1 MSLTELSIL
10 AASGLIAGLMNAVA
24 GGGSLITLPA
34 LMLMGIGAAE
44 ANATNRIA
52 VAAQTLT
59 ATHGFHRAG
68 VLPWA
73 QVRRHLAPTAMGAGI
88 GAWLATEVPDQVM
101 EPLIL
106 GVLIT
111 VGLVMVIPR
120 GHGSSHEPSQAET
133 HESSWFETLLM
144 GLTGLYGGFLQ
155 AGLGLVFLGALMGIM
170 GLDPLRANGVKAAL
184 LMGLTAVA
192 LTVFSLADM
201 LHWTPGLVVAGG
213 SVIGSAIGVRV
224 AVRWASLLRW
234 MALGAV
240 VLSALVIG
248 LR

>member
-1 MSLTELSIL
+1 MSPTELSML
-10 AASGLIAGLMNAVA
+10 AASGVLAGLMNAVA

-68 VLPWA
+68 ALPWDH
-73 QVRRHLAPTAMGAGI
+73 VRRHLAPTVIGAGF

-106 GVLIT
+106 AVLVT
-111 VGLVMVIPR
+111 VGVVMVMGRSESPR
-120 GHGSSHEPSQAET
+120 DKVTRQET
-133 HESSWFETLLM
+133 ERSSWFESLLM
-144 GLTGLYGGFLQ
+144 GMTGLYGGFLQ
-155 AGLGLVFLGALMGIM
+155 AGLGLVVLGALMGIM

-184 LMGLTAVA
+184 LLALTAIA
-192 LTVFSLADM
+192 LAVFASSGM

-224 AVRWASLLRW
+224 AVRWASWLRW

-240 VLSALVIG
+240 VISAAVIG

>member
-10 AASGLIAGLMNAVA
+10 AASGLVAGLMNAVA

-68 VLPWA
+68 ALPWD
-73 QVRRHLAPTAMGAGI
+73 QVRRHLVPTGVGAGI
-88 GAWLATEVPDQVM
+88 GAWLATQVTDQVM

-106 GVLIT
+106 GVLVT
-111 VGLVMVIPR
+111 VGIVMVVRR
-120 GHGSSHEPSQAET
+120 GDRSDDPDKAEVSG
-133 HESSWFETLLM
+133 SSWFETLLM

-155 AGLGLVFLGALMGIM
+155 AGLGLVFLGALIGIM

-184 LMGLTAVA
+184 LMALTAVA
-192 LTVFSLADM
+192 LIVFSLADM

-224 AVRWASLLRW
+224 AVRWASLLRS
-234 MALGAV
+234 MALAAV
-240 VLSALVIG
+240 VLSAVVI
-248 LR
+248 LMR

>member
-1 MSLTELSIL
+1 MSPTELSIL

-73 QVRRHLAPTAMGAGI
+73 QVRRHLAPTAIGAGI

-106 GVLIT
+106 GVLVT
-111 VGLVMVIPR
+111 VGLVMVVPR
-120 GHGSSHEPSQAET
+120 GGRSSHEPSEAET
-133 HESSWFETLLM
+133 HAGSWFETLLM

-155 AGLGLVFLGALMGIM
+155 AGLGLVFLGALMGII

>member
-1 MSLTELSIL
+1 MSPTELSIL
-10 AASGLIAGLMNAVA
+10 AASGLVAGLMNAVA

-68 VLPWA
+68 ALPWE
-73 QVRRHLAPTAMGAGI
+73 QVRRHLVPTAIGAGI
-88 GAWLATEVPDQVM
+88 GAWIATEVPDQVM

-106 GVLIT
+106 GVLVT
-111 VGLVMVIPR
+111 VGVVMVVR
-120 GHGSSHEPSQAET
+120 RTDGSSDEPNQAET
-133 HESSWFETLLM
+133 QESSWFETLLM

-155 AGLGLVFLGALMGIM
+155 AGLGLVFLAALMGIM

-184 LMGLTAVA
+184 LMALTAVA
-192 LTVFSLADM
+192 LTVFSFADM

-213 SVIGSAIGVRV
+213 SVIGSIIGVRV

-234 MALGAV
+234 MALAAV
-240 VLSALVIG
+240 LLSALVIVM
-248 LR
+248 R